1 MKCYMHP
8 DVDSVDTC
16 TMCKKPMCAEC
27 KLDFN
32 AKIVCKPC
40 AMPMVNFLAG
50 AIYGGC
56 DTGPTDGGNVTCMEY
71 LPPGSRLIKA
81 LESTV
86 KDRITRANLTPQ
98 EDEIRKFILKV
109 MAKDGK
115 PPSIAQIMKGL
126 SITSASDVERTIEK
140 LHHADILSK
149 SDGRIISAYPFSA
162 AETHHRVVFDDGH
175 EVFALCA
182 IDALGIHSM
191 LHENTTIISRCTE
204 CDRELKIVIK
214 DSQIVSSDPDKTVVY
229 VNSGD
234 MCGRVADTC
243 CPHINFFC
251 SEDDLYQWMWVNPEF
266 EKGEVYS
273 LNDALEYGK
282 NIFGDMLR

>member
-1 MKCYMHP
+1 MK
-8 DVDSVDTC
+8 
-16 TMCKKPMCAEC
+16 E
-27 KLDFN
+27 
-32 AKIVCKPC
+32 
-40 AMPMVNFLAG
+40 
-50 AIYGGC
+50 
-56 DTGPTDGGNVTCMEY
+56 
-71 LPPGSRLIKA
+71 
-81 LESTV
+81 
-86 KDRITRANLTPQ
+86 
-98 EDEIRKFILKV
+98 
-109 MAKDGK
+109 
-115 PPSIAQIMKGL
+115 L
-126 SITSASDVERTIEK
+126 SISSASDVELAIEK
-140 LHHADILSK
+140 LHNADILSK
-149 SDGRIISAYPFSA
+149 SDGRIISAYPFSVA
-162 AETHHRVVFDDGH
+162 KTNHRVMFDDGH

-191 LHENTTIISRCTE
+191 LNQNTTIISRCTE

-214 DSQIVSSDPDKTVVY
+214 DSQIVSSDPDTTVVY